1 MTTIIQ
7 ITKIQSDIWET
18 VFVVLAL
25 AKGPD
30 RHGWGSKR
38 KLGFIDLQGYTQ
50 YLLLNDDKEILL
62 SHQPTH
68 PTAFNLFFVTLTD
81 SVSRLFHTLTMCIM
95 FTVDLCGLIFY
106 PTN

>member
-7 ITKIQSDIWET
+7 RTKIQSDIWES

-38 KLGFIDLQGYTQ
+38 KLGFIDLQGYT
-50 YLLLNDDKEILL
+50 
-62 SHQPTH
+62 
-68 PTAFNLFFVTLTD
+68 
-81 SVSRLFHTLTMCIM
+81 
-95 FTVDLCGLIFY
+95 
-106 PTN
+106 